1 MSSRYAILACVVLVV
16 AGCMPPPAARQTPEE
31 RAATHAQWQAQVRE
45 EQQRIEA
52 DLVSE
57 LAESLTL
64 SGDAQADQRRRSER
78 LDRLR
83 RIVGWPDRAQR
94 YAWTMRFGEV
104 TQGLSSV
111 GVHGES
117 VMTPEVRYLLT
128 VTPPNRTA
136 LLRGGMSPDG
146 VDSVVASHRRLMDQI
161 AAAKPGDSVSVTFT
175 LSPDVAIRS
184 QGGQVVIDGEL
195 ADLTPAT
202 ASTAD

>member
-16 AGCMPPPAARQTPEE
+16 AGCMPPPVARQTPEE
-31 RAATHAQWQAQVRE
+31 RAALHAQWQAQVRE

-83 RIVGWPDRAQR
+83 RIAGWPDRAQR
-94 YAWTMRFGEV
+94 SAWTMRLGEV

-111 GVHGES
+111 SVHGES

-146 VDSVVASHRRLMDQI
+146 VDSVVAPI
-161 AAAKPGDSVSVTFT
+161 
-175 LSPDVAIRS
+175 VA
-184 QGGQVVIDGEL
+184 
-195 ADLTPAT
+195 
-202 ASTAD
+202 